1 MNLASSQESD
11 KTPKKSDRPEQEE
24 SIATPDVTWSKYL
37 RDQARKHRTT
47 RQRPSAGSESDT
59 EEGPNQPPTTAPS
72 IDTPPSSPATANMP
86 GDAKDISIKGTSLLQ
101 FYGDNTKDTLD
112 AHQYIR
118 HVEMVCGA
126 AKYSDASKATA
137 VAVNLRGPAL
147 LWLTNLIE
155 AKEPC
160 VHHQN
165 GYWDDKDGEKGLKS
179 KFQERFCQSSTLA
192 QKTQLQ
198 STLSQRKAEKIAAF
212 LDRVRS
218 VCRTLQDD
226 YPEKPALDNADQYQR
241 GKKAA
246 YDADV
251 RRSFI
256 SGALPYLREK
266 MVESGET
273 EVSKLLEIAQRAET
287 SLADRYKDKYET
299 PAKVLSVETNPE
311 EEGGP
316 NNQDEKADGQ
326 AGAEPQWDWKN
337 VTAVLK
343 EEVAAVVKKQFG
355 TFQNG
360 NRARYN
366 PRGRGWRGGR
376 GRGGFGGQRRAP
388 QAGADVCF
396 NCHKSG
402 HWSRECRQPRKWN
415 PSQGKTVTFADASA
429 VFARKN
435 EWSA

>member
-1 MNLASSQESD
+1 MNLASSQRSD
-11 KTPKKSDRPEQEE
+11 ETPKKSDRPEKEE
-24 SIATPDVTWSKYL
+24 SRATPKVTWSEHLEEKEA
-37 RDQARKHRTT
+37 QK
-47 RQRPSAGSESDT
+47 RQKEQLITHHSSLQSVPFEL
-59 EEGPNQPPTTAPS
+59 Q
-72 IDTPPSSPATANMP
+72 TPPSSPTTANMSN
-86 GDAKDISIKGTSLLQ
+86 DKEISIKGTSLLQ
-101 FYGDNTKDTLD
+101 FYGDHTKDTLD

-118 HVEMVCGA
+118 HVDMVCGA
-126 AKYSDASKATA
+126 AKYSDASRATA

-155 AKEPC
+155 ANEPC
-160 VHHQN
+160 VDSKN
-165 GYWDDKDGEKGLKS
+165 GYYWEDKGTEKGLKS
-179 KFQERFCQSSTLA
+179 KFQDRFCQNSTLA

-198 STLSQRKAEKIAAF
+198 STLSQRKTEKIAAF

-226 YPEKPALDNADQYQR
+226 YPAKASTDTDDQYKNA
-241 GKKAA
+241 KKAA
-246 YDADV
+246 YDMDV

-273 EVSKLLEIAQRAET
+273 EITKLLEVTQRAET

-299 PAKVLSVETNPE
+299 PAKVLSVEANPE

-316 NNQDEKADGQ
+316 SNQDEKVDGQ

-355 TFQNG
+355 NFQSG
-360 NRARYN
+360 NRARHN
-366 PRGRGWRGGR
+366 NFRGRGGRSGR
-376 GRGGFGGQRRAP
+376 GRGGFNGQRGAP
-388 QAGADVCF
+388 QVGSDVCF
-396 NCHKSG
+396 NCHKPG
-402 HWSRECRQPRKWN
+402 HWSRECRQPRKWT
-415 PSQGKTVTFADASA
+415 PSQGKTVQFADASA

>member
-1 MNLASSQESD
+1 MNLASSQRSD
-11 KTPKKSDRPEQEE
+11 KTPKKSDRPEKEE
-24 SIATPDVTWSKYL
+24 SRATPDLTWPEHL
-37 RDQARKHRTT
+37 EEEEARKRRKEKLITHH
-47 RQRPSAGSESDT
+47 SSL
-59 EEGPNQPPTTAPS
+59 QPVPFA
-72 IDTPPSSPATANMP
+72 IQTPPSSPTTANMP
-86 GDAKDISIKGTSLLQ
+86 DPKEISIKGTSLLQ

-118 HVEMVCGA
+118 HVDMVCGA

-155 AKEPC
+155 ANEPC
-160 VHHQN
+160 VDN
-165 GYWDDKDGEKGLKS
+165 KTGYWDDKTTGEKGLKS
-179 KFQERFCQSSTLA
+179 KFQDRFCQNSTLA

-226 YPEKPALDNADQYQR
+226 YPAKLASDSDAQYKSA
-241 GKKAA
+241 KKAA
-246 YDADV
+246 YDMDV

-273 EVSKLLEIAQRAET
+273 EVTKLLEIAQRAET
-287 SLADRYKDKYET
+287 SLADRYKEKYET
-299 PAKVLSVETNPE
+299 PAKVLSVDANPE

-316 NNQDEKADGQ
+316 SNQDEKVDGQ

-355 TFQNG
+355 AFQNG

-366 PRGRGWRGGR
+366 PRGRGGRGGR

-388 QAGADVCF
+388 QVGADVCY
-396 NCHKSG
+396 NCHKPG
-402 HWSRECRQPRKWN
+402 HWSRECRQPRRWN